1 MNLNNI
7 NISINKKILSTLIC
21 SAILTFPKFSLAETQ
36 KYNIVPEDAVNASVV
51 SISNAKNKHKNK
63 KHKNSKKENDNHKY
77 ELKQIEDAINYENPE
92 IIKNINLN
100 RANLLELYQ
109 IALQTN
115 PTWLAA
121 KADAMAQKE
130 KVPQALG
137 QLLPNISASGI
148 HNKTNTTQKTTQTFN
163 GQKYHPKN
171 NYVYDSYNYALTGRQ
186 ALFRPYNFALYKQAK
201 NEANRA
207 DAVLEQALQDLAVS
221 VSTAYFDVLLAKSDL
236 EVCEQQ
242 KISYLEHKNY
252 AERAYESGLGTKTD
266 IDEATSRYDMENARS
281 VELRYRLEYT
291 LDALEA
297 IVGADVRGVN
307 SLDSR
312 KIKLQRPTPANLES
326 WVNRAEEVNPTI
338 KAMHS
343 MVKAANDEVWK
354 AYSGHLPTVDL
365 VGQVSRSKSD
375 TSSTI
380 NTAYETSFVG
390 LQMSVP
396 IYSGGATQSTVRQA
410 KYSLTN
416 QQERLNAA
424 KREIGLQVRKEF
436 DASMQGV
443 DWILA
448 YATALE
454 SAERTLN
461 STKKGFEAGTRNR
474 LDILNAENNVSQAK
488 LNLNRGRY
496 QYVVARIRLL
506 ALVNQLDL
514 EQIQY
519 FNSWLEGK

>member
-1 MNLNNI
+1 MNKFSLT
-7 NISINKKILSTLIC
+7 SLSLSLSLIC
-21 SAILTFPKFSLAETQ
+21 SALCFSPELLAESK
-36 KYNIVPEDAVNASVV
+36 KYDIVPEDSVNASVV
-51 SISNAKNKHKNK
+51 SISNANEKNSAKNK
-63 KHKNSKKENDNHKY
+63 KKYRYKQSDFQQHNKEK
-77 ELKQIEDAINYENPE
+77 ASE
-92 IIKNINLN
+92 IAKNINLN

-109 IALQTN
+109 LALQSN

-121 KADAMAQKE
+121 QADALALKE

-137 QLLPNISASGI
+137 QLLPNISASGV
-148 HNKTNTTQKTTQTFN
+148 HNKTNTTQKPTQTYN
-163 GQKYHPKN
+163 GKKIHPKN

-186 ALFRPYNFALYKQAK
+186 AIFRPYNFALYKQAK

-207 DAVLEQALQDLAVS
+207 DAMIEQALQDLAVS
-221 VSTAYFDVLLAKSDL
+221 VSTAYFDVLLAKADL
-236 EVCEQQ
+236 DVCEQQ
-242 KISYLEHKNY
+242 KRSFLEHKNY
-252 AERAYESGLGTKTD
+252 AEKAFDAGLGTKTD

-297 IVGADVRGVN
+297 VVGADIRGVN
-307 SLDSR
+307 SLDPN
-312 KIKLQRPTPANLES
+312 KIKLQRPTPAKLDA
-326 WVNRAEEVNPTI
+326 WITRAEEVNPTL
-338 KAMHS
+338 KAMQS
-343 MVKAANDEVWK
+343 NVKAANDEVLK

-365 VGQVSRSKSD
+365 VAQVSRSKSD

-390 LQMSVP
+390 LQVSVP

-416 QQERLNAA
+416 QEERFNAT
-424 KREIGLQVRKEF
+424 KREISLQVRKEF

-443 DWILA
+443 DWIIA
-448 YATALE
+448 YSTALD
-454 SAERTLN
+454 SAERALN

-474 LDILNAENNVSQAK
+474 LDILNAESNLSQAK

-496 QYVVARIRLL
+496 QYVIARIRLL